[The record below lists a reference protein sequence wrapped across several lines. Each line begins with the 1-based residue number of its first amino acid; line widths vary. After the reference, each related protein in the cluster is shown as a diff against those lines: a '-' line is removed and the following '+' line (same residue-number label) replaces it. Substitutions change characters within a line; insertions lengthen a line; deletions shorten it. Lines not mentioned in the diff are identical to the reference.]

1 MNCEANKCIACTVTS
16 CKHHCDAQ
24 DYCSLSKIQV
34 STHECNP
41 TMDQCTDCQ
50 SFAKRYPTN
59 ARACVALAFVG

>member
-34 STHECNP
+34 GTTSAIPRWTSAQTASPSPSGN
-41 TMDQCTDCQ
+41 
-50 SFAKRYPTN
+50 PTN